1 LKAEIHKQT
10 GPSMAIITISRGS
23 FAGGKAV
30 AELLSQRLGYPALS
44 REEVLARAAGDYGI
58 VEGELKAALNE
69 SPPFWQQVP
78 GKRLAYV
85 KCVAAVLL
93 EHASRGN
100 LIYHGH
106 VGHLLLGGLP
116 HVLRVRV
123 IADLEYR
130 IQSAMRQ
137 AGVQR
142 DAAMAHIRR
151 VDEERSRWARLLY
164 GVDWEDPVQYTV
176 ILNLGQVSVPSACET
191 IVRMSEL
198 EEFKLTPAG
207 WERFEDLRLGCRV
220 WAALAKHPETRSA
233 GIEVT
238 AHRGDVVISGTVGSA
253 RAVELIPRIAEG
265 VEGVT
270 TVECK
275 AGMGTDW
282 YW

>member
-1 LKAEIHKQT
+1 
-10 GPSMAIITISRGS
+10 MAIITISRGS

-30 AELLSQRLGYPALS
+30 AALLSQRLGHPALS
-44 REEVLARAAGDYGI
+44 REEVLAQAARDYGI
-58 VEGELKAALNE
+58 VEGELKTALND

-85 KCVAAVLL
+85 KCATAVLL

-106 VGHLLLGGLP
+106 VGHLLLAGLP

-123 IADLEYR
+123 IADLEFR

-137 AGVQR
+137 ANLKR
-142 DAAMAHIRR
+142 EEALAHIQR
-151 VDEERSRWARLLY
+151 VDEERRRWARLLY
-164 GVDWEDPVQYTV
+164 GVDWEDPTQYSA
-176 ILNLGQVSVPSACET
+176 ILNLGKLSVESACET
-191 IVRMSEL
+191 IVRLSEL

-207 WERFEDLRLGCRV
+207 WERFEDLRLSCRV
-220 WAALAKHPETRSA
+220 WAALAKNPETRSA

-238 AHRGDVVISGTVGSA
+238 AHHGDVVISGTVGSA
-253 RAVELIPRIAEG
+253 RAGELIPRIAQGIEG
-265 VEGVT
+265 VK